1 MYHVYSLLVKP
12 KYSVNDV
19 KKINQLCKMHIPG
32 NFKHYCLTDD
42 LEQFAG
48 SDFCELIN
56 VKEYR
61 LDTWW
66 NKLLLFKQGI
76 CPKNEICLFFD
87 LDSSIVNSLAPILSN
102 YNGKLTLATNPHKIT
117 SQYLSTAIYH
127 KYGKYFTM
135 MNSSFMMWKGDCNI
149 DLWEKFAKDPDYYS
163 SKYILGND
171 QFMTYEYEN
180 YHLLSERYITD
191 FHLKRMKLKRPEAIV
206 SLKEL

>member
-102 YNGKLTLATNPHKIT
+102 YNGNRFDIPMLNKEFLEAGMPPPSPAKH
-117 SQYLSTAIYH
+117 
-127 KYGKYFTM
+127 
-135 MNSSFMMWKGDCNI
+135 I
-149 DLWEKFAKDPDYYS
+149 DLLQTSYY
-163 SKYILGND
+163 
-171 QFMTYEYEN
+171 T
-180 YHLLSERYITD
+180 
-191 FHLKRMKLKRPEAIV
+191 
-206 SLKEL
+206 